1 MRAIAVVLMLPPP
14 ATARPSTHPAAI
26 PGSSG
31 GSGTKRSSGSS
42 QSSTVKIVKLLIWDD
57 KHPTAVAA
65 AAAAVAAAA
74 EAAAEPEAAA
84 GAGAAPPPAAAAVVG
99 GVPTNAHS
107 TDAADAAARAT
118 AKQLHQ
124 LPSLALVDDP
134 VCVCPPGKD
143 WDGLLGALSL
153 SGSLSW
159 NRGPT
164 AGLARGVTGSAIAG
178 QGRGV
183 VGRAAAQSRVPGGR
197 QETAPTVQQHQQG
210 SGQQVQQTQQTPVQH
225 MHRSPVK
232 SGCSGAGQHT
242 PPSTAAAAAA
252 AGDGFSG
259 PDSQPCCT
267 CGSSPLQLQYYAS
280 ELSLLQGFCAVVQAL
295 DPDVIVGWDIQ
306 QGSLGYLADRGLQLG
321 FNVLRSASK
330 TPEVRG
336 GLGTAM
342 WALRVSVHVHASV
355 GVQFVGFNV
364 LGSASKT
371 LEVRQGLVAGL
382 WALRVSVHAL
392 ASSEGWSLFPGA
404 LRLLDRVC
412 FPAMQ
417 HLHICM
423 HRHEKQKQAWPTS
436 CCSVCCCAVAG
447 VP

>member
-1 MRAIAVVLMLPPP
+1 
-14 ATARPSTHPAAI
+14 
-26 PGSSG
+26 
-31 GSGTKRSSGSS
+31 
-42 QSSTVKIVKLLIWDD
+42 
-57 KHPTAVAA
+57 
-65 AAAAVAAAA
+65 
-74 EAAAEPEAAA
+74 
-84 GAGAAPPPAAAAVVG
+84 
-99 GVPTNAHS
+99 
-107 TDAADAAARAT
+107 
-118 AKQLHQ
+118 
-124 LPSLALVDDP
+124 VDDP

-183 VGRAAAQSRVPGGR
+183 VGRAAVQSRVPGGR

-242 PPSTAAAAAA
+242 PPSTAAA

-336 GLGTAM
+336 VFGY
-342 WALRVSVHVHASV
+342 SSV
-355 GVQFVGFNV
+355 GIEGIGACACVCW
-364 LGSASKT
+364 GS
-371 LEVRQGLVAGL
+371 
-382 WALRVSVHAL
+382 
-392 ASSEGWSLFPGA
+392 
-404 LRLLDRVC
+404 
-412 FPAMQ
+412 
-417 HLHICM
+417 IC
-423 HRHEKQKQAWPTS
+423 
-436 CCSVCCCAVAG
+436 G
-447 VP
+447 V